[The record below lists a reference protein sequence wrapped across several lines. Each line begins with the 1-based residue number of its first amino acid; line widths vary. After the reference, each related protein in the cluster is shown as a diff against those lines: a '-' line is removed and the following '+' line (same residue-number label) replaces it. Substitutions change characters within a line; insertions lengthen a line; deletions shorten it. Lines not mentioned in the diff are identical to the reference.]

1 MKLLLTEWAEKNY
14 RTPPPLFTLRKWA
27 RNGEFWPP
35 ASKDGK
41 HWYVDEN
48 AVRLC
53 HDANA
58 MTLVQRMQA

>member
-1 MKLLLTEWAEKNY
+1 MKLLLTEWAEKHY

-35 ASKDGK
+35 ATKDGK

-48 AVRLC
+48 ASRVSHKTPPMEL
-53 HDANA
+53 
-58 MTLVQRMQA
+58 LQRITA